1 MSQPKQPDL
10 KDVVLLKL
18 FETPVI
24 IYEWPDGKELADKLR
39 DLVYKKMEASKGI
52 IVSNVGGWHSEK
64 GIENTWADECV
75 KELMQK
81 IHLAKDEVIKRTVKN
96 PTEAHFN
103 NWQTE
108 TWANVNWK
116 NSFNASHA
124 HMVKDTVWS
133 GIFYVETGDADSN
146 SSYGGRTIFENRSMV
161 PKEIINNKNPF
172 ENEFAVVPKK
182 GLMVLFPASLHHYV
196 EKYTG
201 DKKRITIAFN
211 LKHKGFVIPDYSTL
225 DDHKNEITW
234 MWKNFRGI
242 MYLKSK
248 ATRVFKKLFNSTKQ

>member
-1 MSQPKQPDL
+1 MIQTEKYNL
-10 KDVVLLKL
+10 KDAQLLKL
-18 FETPVI
+18 FEIPI
-24 IYEWPDGKELADKLR
+24 IKYEWPDGIDLADRLK
-39 DLVYKKMEASKGI
+39 DLVYKKMESTKGI
-52 IVSNVGGWHSEK
+52 VVSNVGGWHSEK
-64 GIENTWADECV
+64 GIENTWNDDCV
-75 KELMQK
+75 KELMHK
-81 IHLAKDEVIKRTVKN
+81 IHLAKDEAIKRTVKN
-96 PTEAHFN
+96 PTEEHFN
-103 NWQTE
+103 NWNSE

-161 PKEIINNKNPF
+161 PKEIINNNNPF

-182 GLMVLFPASLHHYV
+182 GLMVLFPSSLHHYV

-211 LKHKGFVIPDYSTL
+211 LKHTGFVIPDYSTI
-225 DDHKNEITW
+225 DDHKKEISW

-242 MYLKSK
+242 MYLQNKIV
-248 ATRVFKKLFNSTKQ
+248 RGVKKIIK